1 MSLNAGMPAA
11 EKIAR
16 AGKDLV
22 PQLKQWLRPLE
33 PYLPKIAPILSWR
46 QSFKVLE
53 RYRFCPATVFDI
65 GVGFGTYELYRAYP
79 HAFYY
84 LIDPTPESLPHM
96 RRIARRLEAEILNL
110 ALGDRDGDVV
120 IEIRSDIQGS
130 TLFEE
135 CGPRGVLR
143 QQRVPLRR
151 FDTAIGAFER
161 PALCKIDVQ
170 GAEMMVLAGMANRIE
185 EIDAFIIETSTIAT
199 VKGGPEIHEL
209 VPFMKERGFVP
220 FDVIGMKRR
229 PLDGAAAQ
237 VDIVFVPEH
246 SYLRADRRWASAAP
260 QSQPG

>member
-1 MSLNAGMPAA
+1 LSVNAGTSLS

-16 AGKDLV
+16 PGKALV
-22 PQLKQWLRPLE
+22 PQLKQWLRPIE
-33 PYLPKIAPILSWR
+33 PYLPKVAPILSWR
-46 QSFKVLE
+46 HSFKVLE
-53 RYRFCPATVFDI
+53 RYRFSPATVFDI

-79 HAFYY
+79 RAFYY
-84 LIDPTPESLPHM
+84 LVDPTPESVPHM
-96 RRIARRLEAEILNL
+96 HRIARHLKAEILNL
-110 ALGDRDGDVV
+110 ALGDRDGEVM

-143 QQRVPLRR
+143 QQSVPLRR
-151 FDTAIGAFER
+151 FDTAIGSFAR

-170 GAEMMVLAGMANRIE
+170 GAEMMVLAGMGERVT

-209 VPFMKERGFVP
+209 IPFMKERGFVP
-220 FDVIGMKRR
+220 FDLIGMKRR

-246 SYLRADRRWASAAP
+246 SYLRSDRRWASAASP
-260 QSQPG
+260 AQR